1 MHTFHHGQ
9 VGIRETTRVRPSE
22 EAVKPGKETLCC
34 GQRLLSVHILLYRIR
49 IPISLHNSKESVRT
63 EERSVLMLPL
73 LIQWLLP
80 STTFWKTV
88 LYFKISVKILQ
99 PIQPWTQNKRI
110 REKTKSIRLGRTA
123 GHGCSSQLNI
133 PFSNNQKVLHR
144 GILRFFTVYC
154 CAFLGFIV
162 KRPITFINNE

>member
-1 MHTFHHGQ
+1 M
-9 VGIRETTRVRPSE
+9 RPSE

-80 STTFWKTV
+80 SKECHIGEAARKEYMGHSLGALGNAYTDLSDEYLLREGEK
-88 LYFKISVKILQ
+88 FK
-99 PIQPWTQNKRI
+99 
-110 REKTKSIRLGRTA
+110 
-123 GHGCSSQLNI
+123 
-133 PFSNNQKVLHR
+133 
-144 GILRFFTVYC
+144 Y
-154 CAFLGFIV
+154 
-162 KRPITFINNE
+162 